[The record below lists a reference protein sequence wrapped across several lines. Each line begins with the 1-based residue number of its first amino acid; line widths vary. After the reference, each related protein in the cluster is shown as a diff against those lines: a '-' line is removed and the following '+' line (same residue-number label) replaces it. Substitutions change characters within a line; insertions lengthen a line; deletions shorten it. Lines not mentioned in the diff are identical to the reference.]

1 MKDDLNGYEEGYL
14 KRVEKAKE
22 LRAKQERRM
31 KAEQERQRKRKKA
44 EQERQRKRK
53 KEAEMKERERLA
65 EKTVFSV
72 WDHVLLESIRR
83 NDPRVRIR
91 IGTLKVL
98 DSMERLFE
106 CGQMEK
112 KTAMPFDEMERLEAF
127 RDSAEYAM
135 YKRRIER
142 IITTEVDT
150 YRLHVFDR
158 IGIRTIVD
166 PLVLTPAGLSRITGK
181 RDEMRKIW
189 DRLNNMRSKGDA
201 EFPAEVQKSMANV
214 PLFLAMGIAGGPLY
228 AYMIAHSQADHV
240 HGMEY
245 IERYP
250 FGGSSFDESAFD
262 GGFDSFHD
270 AF

>member
-1 MKDDLNGYEEGYL
+1 MKDDLSGYEEGYL
-14 KRVEKAKE
+14 KRIEKAKE

-31 KAEQERQRKRKKA
+31 KAEQERQRKRT
-44 EQERQRKRK
+44 
-53 KEAEMKERERLA
+53 KEAEMKERERLV
-65 EKTVFSV
+65 EKTVLSV

-91 IGTLKVL
+91 IGTMKVL

-112 KTAMPFDEMERLEAF
+112 KTAIPFDEMERLEAF
-127 RDSAEYAM
+127 RDSAEYVM

-142 IITTEVDT
+142 IITTEVYT
-150 YRLHVFDR
+150 FRLHVFNR

-201 EFPAEVQKSMANV
+201 EFPAEVQKSMANI
-214 PLFLAMGIAGGPLY
+214 PLFLAMGIAGGSLY
-228 AYMIAHSQADHV
+228 AYMMAQSQADHV
-240 HGMEY
+240 HGIEY

-250 FGGSSFDESAFD
+250 FGESSLDESAFD
-262 GGFDSFHD
+262 GGFDSFYD
-270 AF
+270 VF